1 MDWEELRGIRDGK
14 LGMMDKYQG
23 VLLYNSLSSTQ
34 QAQLAVYR
42 TALLNLP
49 SNYSTPEEAMD
60 NMPTKPDW
68 MD

>member
-49 SNYSTPEEAMD
+49 NNYSTPEEAMD